1 MRRTSRTWTNEDCEK
16 LTELVRS
23 GASPYRAAVALNRT
37 VTPIRK
43 KARELGCPFPYL
55 RDIKNKSRELKK
67 Q

>member
-1 MRRTSRTWTNEDCEK
+1 
-16 LTELVRS
+16 
-23 GASPYRAAVALNRT
+23 VALNRT